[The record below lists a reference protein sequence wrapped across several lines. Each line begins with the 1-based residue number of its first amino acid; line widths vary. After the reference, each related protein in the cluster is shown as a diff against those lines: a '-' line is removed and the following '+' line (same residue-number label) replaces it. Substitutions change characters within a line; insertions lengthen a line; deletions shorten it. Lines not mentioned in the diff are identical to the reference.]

1 MDKDVIKQ
9 KLARLLNGIEIGFF
23 NTAKDWGEETNDEY
37 FKYFGDADEEL
48 RAMSI
53 LAFACMVGNWYNGP
67 ADVFYTNPRVT
78 YSPPE
83 PYYQFDDYLSAFLD
97 HSFQIERDFPVMY
110 SYIIYYLAELDK
122 QKPFEHVFPTIEQTL
137 FVNMRTLFASDEKRL
152 KLASFNDLLRE
163 VGLPTFFLD

>member
-9 KLARLLNGIEIGFF
+9 KLDRILKGIEIGLFD
-23 NTAKDWGEETNDEY
+23 TAKGWGEETNDEY
-37 FKYFGDADEEL
+37 FKYFNDTDQEL
-48 RAMSI
+48 RAKSI
-53 LAFACMVGNWYNGP
+53 LAFACMVGNWYNEP

-83 PYYQFDDYLSAFLD
+83 PYYQFDDYLSAFLA
-97 HSFQIERDFPVMY
+97 HASQIERDFPVLY

-122 QKPFEHVFPTIEQTL
+122 QKPFEHVFPKIEKAL
-137 FVNMRTLFASDEKRL
+137 FVDMQSLFASDGKKL